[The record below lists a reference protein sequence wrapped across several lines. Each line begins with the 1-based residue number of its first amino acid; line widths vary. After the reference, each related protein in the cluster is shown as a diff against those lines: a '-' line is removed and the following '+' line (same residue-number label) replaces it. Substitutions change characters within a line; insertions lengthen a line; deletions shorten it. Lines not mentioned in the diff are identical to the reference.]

1 MTQATEF
8 THTAPFPL
16 PDAFSAAL
24 TSIFERVKP
33 GVVQI
38 QTEGRGGGT
47 GIIWNEDGRIL
58 TNNHVVARDNARVQV
73 HLSDGRTLTASV
85 LQRNPQLD
93 LALLK
98 VEGADLKPIKAGDS
112 TQLRVGEWVFA
123 LGHPW
128 GQRWVLTAGI
138 VSTVSTIKVAENLT
152 TRYIKSDVGLAPG
165 NSGGPLLDADGNF
178 IGINAMIFGGDLSVS
193 IPSEVVDKWL
203 ASLTQS
209 KPQQKPITLG
219 VEIQTVDLPANIRET
234 LTPAREKG
242 LLIVGLRGRQ
252 EQFKDLLIGDTLLDV
267 ADKPVSDVPTL
278 RTILNEVSE
287 GAPVTMKILR
297 GGTIISLPI
306 ATQTT
311 VIETR

>member
-1 MTQATEF
+1 MTQTTEY
-8 THTAPFPL
+8 TPTSPFPL

-24 TSIFERVKP
+24 TGIFERVKP

-38 QTEGRGGGT
+38 YTEGRGGGT
-47 GIIWNEDGRIL
+47 GIIWHKDGRIL

-73 HLSDGRTLTASV
+73 LLSDGRKLTASV

-98 VEGADLKPIKAGDS
+98 VDAADLKPIQAGDS

-138 VSTVSTIKVAENLT
+138 VSTMSTIKISEHLT

-193 IPSEVVDKWL
+193 IPSEIVNKWL
-203 ASLTQS
+203 ASLPQNKTQKRIS
-209 KPQQKPITLG
+209 LG
-219 VEIQTVDLPANIRET
+219 VEIQTVDLPTNVRPE
-234 LTPAREKG
+234 LTPIREKG
-242 LLIVGLRGRQ
+242 LLIVGLRARQ
-252 EQFKDLLIGDTLLDV
+252 EQFKDLLIGDILLDV
-267 ADKPVSDVPTL
+267 ASKPVSDVPTL
-278 RTILNEVSE
+278 RNILAQGEE
-287 GAPVTMKILR
+287 AAPVPMKILR
-297 GGTIISLPI
+297 GGTIISLTI

-311 VIETR
+311 SEPL

>member
-1 MTQATEF
+1 MTQATE
-8 THTAPFPL
+8 HTSTSSFPL
-16 PDAFSAAL
+16 PDEFSAAL

-58 TNNHVVARDNARVQV
+58 TNNHVVARDNAKVQV
-73 HLSDGRTLTASV
+73 HFSDGRTLAASV

-98 VEGADLKPIKAGDS
+98 VDGTDLKPIKAGDS

-128 GQRWVLTAGI
+128 GQRWVLTSGI

-193 IPSEVVDKWL
+193 IPSEVVNTWL
-203 ASLTQS
+203 AGLTQS
-209 KPQQKPITLG
+209 KTQKRISLG
-219 VEIQTVDLPANIRET
+219 VEIQTVDLPTNVRET

-242 LLIVGLRGRQ
+242 LLIVGLRTRQ

-267 ADKPVSDVPTL
+267 ADKPVSDVSTL
-278 RTILNEVSE
+278 RTILDQGEE

-297 GGTIISLPI
+297 GGTVISLAI

-311 VIETR
+311 VIEPL

>member
-1 MTQATEF
+1 MTQTTEY
-8 THTAPFPL
+8 TPTTPFPL

-24 TSIFERVKP
+24 TGIFERVKP

-38 QTEGRGGGT
+38 QTDGRGGGT
-47 GIIWNEDGRIL
+47 GIIWHADGRIL
-58 TNNHVVARDNARVQV
+58 TNNHVVARDNAKVQV
-73 HLSDGRTLTASV
+73 HFSDGRTLVARV

-98 VEGADLKPIKAGDS
+98 VDATNLKPIQAGDS

-138 VSTVSTIKVAENLT
+138 VSTVSTIKVADNLT

-193 IPSEVVDKWL
+193 IPSEVVNKWL
-203 ASLTQS
+203 ASLSTSKTQKRIS
-209 KPQQKPITLG
+209 LG
-219 VEIQTVDLPANIRET
+219 VEIQTVDLPTNVRET
-234 LTPAREKG
+234 LTPTREKG
-242 LLIVGLRGRQ
+242 LLIVGLSARQ
-252 EQFKDLLIGDTLLDV
+252 EQFQDLLLGDTLLDV

-278 RTILNEVSE
+278 RNILAQGAE

-297 GGTIISLPI
+297 GGTIISLSI

-311 VIETR
+311 SVEPL

>member
-1 MTQATEF
+1 MTQTTEY
-8 THTAPFPL
+8 TPTSPFPL
-16 PDAFSAAL
+16 PDAFSSAL
-24 TSIFERVKP
+24 TGIFERVKP
-33 GVVQI
+33 SVVQI
-38 QTEGRGGGT
+38 YTEGRGGGT
-47 GIIWNEDGRIL
+47 GIIWHKDGRIL
-58 TNNHVVARDNARVQV
+58 TNNHVVARDDAKVQV
-73 HLSDGRTLTASV
+73 HLSDGRTLTARV
-85 LQRNPQLD
+85 LERNRQLD

-98 VEGADLKPIKAGDS
+98 AEGTDLQSLPAGDS

-138 VSTVSTIKVAENLT
+138 VSVISTIKIAEDLA

-193 IPSEVVDKWL
+193 IPSEVVNKWL
-203 ASLTQS
+203 ANL
-209 KPQQKPITLG
+209 PQNKTRISLG
-219 VEIQTVDLPANIRET
+219 VEIQTVDLPANVRQE

-242 LLIVGLRGRQ
+242 LLIVGLRARQ

-267 ADKPVSDVPTL
+267 AGKPVSAVTTL
-278 RTILNEVSE
+278 RGILDQGEE
-287 GAPVTMKILR
+287 GAPVAMKILR
-297 GGTIISLPI
+297 GGTVISLNI

-311 VIETR
+311 IVEPL

>member
-1 MTQATEF
+1 MTQTTEY
-8 THTAPFPL
+8 TSTSPFPL

-38 QTEGRGGGT
+38 QTDGRGGGT

-98 VEGADLKPIKAGDS
+98 IDATDLKPIQAGDS

-128 GQRWVLTAGI
+128 GQRWVLTSGI

-193 IPSEVVDKWL
+193 IPSEVVNTWL
-203 ASLTQS
+203 VSLSQS
-209 KPQQKPITLG
+209 KSQKHISLG
-219 VEIQTVDLPANIRET
+219 VEIQTVDLPANVRET

-242 LLIVGLRGRQ
+242 LLIVGLHARQ
-252 EQFKDLLIGDTLLDV
+252 EQFKDLFIGDTLLDV
-267 ADKPVSDVPTL
+267 SDKPVSDVPTL
-278 RTILNEVSE
+278 RNILAQGEE

-297 GGTIISLPI
+297 GGTIIALTI

-311 VIETR
+311 VIEPR

>member
-1 MTQATEF
+1 MTQTTEY
-8 THTAPFPL
+8 TSTSPFPL

-38 QTEGRGGGT
+38 QTDGRGGGT

-98 VEGADLKPIKAGDS
+98 IDATDLKPIQAGDS

-128 GQRWVLTAGI
+128 GQRWVLTSGI

-193 IPSEVVDKWL
+193 IPSEVVNTWL
-203 ASLTQS
+203 ASLSQS
-209 KPQQKPITLG
+209 KSQKRISLG
-219 VEIQTVDLPANIRET
+219 VEIQTVDLPANVRET

-242 LLIVGLRGRQ
+242 LLIVGLHARQ
-252 EQFKDLLIGDTLLDV
+252 EQFKDLFIGDTLLDV

-278 RTILNEVSE
+278 RNILALGEE

-297 GGTIISLPI
+297 GGTIIALTI

-311 VIETR
+311 VIEPR

>member
-1 MTQATEF
+1 MTQTTEY
-8 THTAPFPL
+8 TPTSPFPL
-16 PDAFSAAL
+16 PDAFSSAL

-38 QTEGRGGGT
+38 QTDGRGGGT

-58 TNNHVVARDNARVQV
+58 TNNHVVARDNAKVQV
-73 HLSDGRTLTASV
+73 HFSDGRTLTASV

-98 VEGADLKPIKAGDS
+98 IDATDLKPIQAGDS

-138 VSTVSTIKVAENLT
+138 VSSMSTIKVAENLT

-193 IPSEVVDKWL
+193 IPSEVVNKWL
-203 ASLTQS
+203 ASLSQS
-209 KPQQKPITLG
+209 KTQKRISLG
-219 VEIQTVDLPANIRET
+219 VEIQTVDLPTNIRET

-242 LLIVGLRGRQ
+242 LLIVGLRARQ

-267 ADKPVSDVPTL
+267 ADKPVSDVSTL
-278 RTILNEVSE
+278 RNILALGEE
-287 GAPVTMKILR
+287 GAPVAMKILR
-297 GGTIISLPI
+297 GGTITSLTI

-311 VIETR
+311 VIEPL

>member
-1 MTQATEF
+1 MTQTTEY
-8 THTAPFPL
+8 TSTSPFPL

-38 QTEGRGGGT
+38 QTDGRGGGT

-98 VEGADLKPIKAGDS
+98 VDGTDLKPIQAGDS

-128 GQRWVLTAGI
+128 GQRWVLTSGI

-193 IPSEVVDKWL
+193 IPSEVVNTWL
-203 ASLTQS
+203 ASLSQS
-209 KPQQKPITLG
+209 KPQKRISLG
-219 VEIQTVDLPANIRET
+219 VEIQTIDLPANVRET

-242 LLIVGLRGRQ
+242 LLIVGLHARQ
-252 EQFKDLLIGDTLLDV
+252 EQFKDLFIGDTLLDV
-267 ADKPVSDVPTL
+267 ANKPVSDVPTL
-278 RTILNEVSE
+278 RSILAQGEE
-287 GAPVTMKILR
+287 GAPVTTKILR
-297 GGTIISLPI
+297 GGTIITLTI

-311 VIETR
+311 SIEPK

>member
-1 MTQATEF
+1 MTQT
-8 THTAPFPL
+8 TKYTSTSPFPL

-38 QTEGRGGGT
+38 QTDGRGGGT

-98 VEGADLKPIKAGDS
+98 IDATDLKPIQAGDS

-128 GQRWVLTAGI
+128 GQRWVLTSGI

-193 IPSEVVDKWL
+193 IPSEVVNMWL
-203 ASLTQS
+203 ASLSQS
-209 KPQQKPITLG
+209 KSQKRISLG
-219 VEIQTVDLPANIRET
+219 VEIQTVDLPANVRET

-242 LLIVGLRGRQ
+242 LLIVGLQARQ
-252 EQFKDLLIGDTLLDV
+252 EQFKDLFIGDTLLDV

-278 RTILNEVSE
+278 RNILALGEE

-297 GGTIISLPI
+297 GGTIIALTI

-311 VIETR
+311 VIEPR